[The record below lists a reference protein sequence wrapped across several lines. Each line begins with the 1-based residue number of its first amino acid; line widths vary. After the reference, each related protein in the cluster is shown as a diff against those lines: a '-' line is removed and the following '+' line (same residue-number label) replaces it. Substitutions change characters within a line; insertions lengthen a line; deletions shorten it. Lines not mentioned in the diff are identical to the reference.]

1 MMELL
6 VMHMEIIKQNY
17 KKKNENHIYIK
28 WITNKN
34 FYYLKN

>member
-17 KKKNENHIYIK
+17 KKKMRTKFILNG
-28 WITNKN
+28 
-34 FYYLKN
+34 L